1 MNVNTIT
8 VSAEEATRKLDKYR
22 SINARLRTREDE
34 KLASLYAAIS
44 RGARVLNLPG
54 AFRQT
59 GLNELG
65 QPRLAIA
72 RADMETLSFAPN
84 AGPGRWSPD
93 RVDGGGLF
101 FKSPYNERAT
111 KTQVALP
118 RGTFAQESLT
128 KKYLRSPV
136 PHVPP
141 DVRSKRAGLHNFHI
155 LFEVQKWEEYPVDPF
170 LLRRVAGH
178 LYVVEAEWEL
188 TELEASLLD
197 SMRGGN

>member
-1 MNVNTIT
+1 MNVSTLT
-8 VSAEEATRKLDKYR
+8 VSREEAERKLDQYR

-34 KLASLYAAIS
+34 RLASLYGAVS
-44 RGARVLNLPG
+44 KGARVLNLPG
-54 AFRQT
+54 AFKQT

-72 RADMETLSFAPN
+72 RADMDTIHFAPN

-93 RVDGGGLF
+93 RVEGGGLF

-111 KTQVALP
+111 RQIVAVP
-118 RGTFAQESLT
+118 RGTFDRAVLGT
-128 KKYLRSPV
+128 KYLRSPV

-141 DVRSKRAGLHNFHI
+141 DVRPTRAGLHNFHI
-155 LFEVQKWEEYPVDPF
+155 LFEVKKWEEYPVDPF
-170 LLRRVAGH
+170 LLRHLGGH

-188 TELEASLLD
+188 TPLEAALLD